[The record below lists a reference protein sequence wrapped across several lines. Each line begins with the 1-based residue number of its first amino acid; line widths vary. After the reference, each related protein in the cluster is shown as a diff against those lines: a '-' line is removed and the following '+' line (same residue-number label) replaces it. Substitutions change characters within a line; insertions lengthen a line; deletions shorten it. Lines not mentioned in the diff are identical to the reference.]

1 MTERQEVRFN
11 VYGKNNDIVSS
22 GTGMKY
28 DLIDFNVGGGSYST
42 STYKYTVAVAGTYLI
57 GYSYMKR
64 TTFNP
69 ARTYLEVI
77 RNGTTIR
84 IEAKLLPIS
93 TVSGV
98 SLSGSVVYKLEV
110 DDILFVNSKFG
121 NPAVNYEAYTS
132 DDIKNSFWGIRLDY

>member
-11 VYGKNNDIVSS
+11 VYGKNNDIVSNQ
-22 GTGMKY
+22 TGMKY
-28 DLIDFNVGGGSYST
+28 DLIDFNVGGGTYST
-42 STYKYTVAVAGTYLI
+42 STYTYTVAVAGTYLI

-64 TTFNP
+64 TNTNP

-84 IEAKLLPIS
+84 IEAKLIPLNSVGRSI
-93 TVSGV
+93 
-98 SLSGSVVYKLEV
+98 SGSVVYKLEV
-110 DDILFVNSKFG
+110 DDILFLNSRFG
-121 NPAVNYEAYTS
+121 SPAVNYEAYTS

>member
-42 STYKYTVAVAGTYLI
+42 STYTYTVAVAGTYLI

-69 ARTYLEVI
+69 RECI
-77 RNGTTIR
+77 
-84 IEAKLLPIS
+84 
-93 TVSGV
+93 
-98 SLSGSVVYKLEV
+98 
-110 DDILFVNSKFG
+110 
-121 NPAVNYEAYTS
+121 
-132 DDIKNSFWGIRLDY
+132 

>member
-11 VYGKNNDIVSS
+11 VYGKNNDVVSK

-64 TTFNP
+64 YNTNP
-69 ARTYLEVI
+69 ARMYLEVI

-84 IEAKLLPIS
+84 IEAKVFTLNSIGRS
-93 TVSGV
+93 I
-98 SLSGSVVYKLEV
+98 SGSVVYKLEV

-121 NPAVNYEAYTS
+121 NPAVNFTAYTS
-132 DDIKNSFWGIRLDY
+132 NDIKNSFWGIRLDY

>member
-64 TTFNP
+64 TNTNP
-69 ARTYLEVI
+69 ARMYLEVI

-84 IEAKLLPIS
+84 IEAKLITLNSYGRSIS
-93 TVSGV
+93 GTVI
-98 SLSGSVVYKLEV
+98 YKLEV
-110 DDILFVNSKFG
+110 DDILFLNSKFG
-121 NPAVNYEAYTS
+121 NPAVNYASYTS
-132 DDIKNSFWGIRLDY
+132 NDIKNSFWGIRLDY

>member
-11 VYGKNNDIVSS
+11 VYGKNNDVVSNN
-22 GTGMKY
+22 TGMKY

-42 STYKYTVAVAGTYLI
+42 STYQYTVAVAGTYLI
-57 GYSYMKR
+57 GYSYIKR

-84 IEAKLLPIS
+84 IEAKVFTLNSIGRS
-93 TVSGV
+93 I
-98 SLSGSVVYKLEV
+98 SGSVVYKLEV

>member
-11 VYGKNNDIVSS
+11 VYGKNNTIVSN

-28 DLIDFNVGGGSYST
+28 DLIDFNVGGGSYDT

-57 GYSYMKR
+57 GYSYMKK
-64 TTFNP
+64 TNTNP

-77 RNGTTIR
+77 RDGTTLR
-84 IEAKLLPIS
+84 IEAKLITLNSYGRSI
-93 TVSGV
+93 T
-98 SLSGSVVYKLEV
+98 GSVIYKLEV
-110 DDILFVNSKFG
+110 DDILFLNSKFG
-121 NPAVNYEAYTS
+121 SPAVNTTAYTS

>member
-1 MTERQEVRFN
+1 MIPTCKIAGGN
-11 VYGKNNDIVSS
+11 
-22 GTGMKY
+22 
-28 DLIDFNVGGGSYST
+28 LIEGRSDSANGFSLVDFNVGGGTYST
-42 STYKYTVAVAGTYLI
+42 STYEYTVAVAGTYLI

-64 TTFNP
+64 YNTNP
-69 ARTYLEVI
+69 ARMYLEVI

>member
-11 VYGKNNDIVSS
+11 VYGKNNDIVSK

-64 TTFNP
+64 YNTNP
-69 ARTYLEVI
+69 ARMYLEVI

-84 IEAKLLPIS
+84 IEAKLITANS
-93 TVSGV
+93 FGRSV
-98 SLSGSVVYKLEV
+98 SGSVIYKLEV

-121 NPAVNYEAYTS
+121 NPAVNFTAYTS
-132 DDIKNSFWGIRLDY
+132 NDIKNSFWGIRLDY